1 VRSELRAVNK
11 DISVYDIRPMTQ
23 VRSESM
29 AQRRFMLLLVSSF
42 GTLALLMAAIGVYGV
57 MTLIVSERTPEIGV
71 RLALGAQPSHV
82 VRGVVLQGVSLA
94 GVGIAVGLVLSVM
107 TMPFLSTQLYGV
119 RALDVPTMAGIP
131 ALLLAVAAL
140 ACFVPAHR
148 ARTIDPVQAL
158 RS

>member
-1 VRSELRAVNK
+1 
-11 DISVYDIRPMTQ
+11 
-23 VRSESM
+23 M

-42 GTLALLMAAIGVYGV
+42 GILALLMAAIGVYGV
-57 MTLIVSERTPEIGV
+57 MALIVSERTPEIGV

-82 VRGVVLQGVSLA
+82 VRAVVLQGVSLA
-94 GVGIAVGLVLSVM
+94 GVGIAVGLVLSVIM
-107 TMPFLSTQLYGV
+107 MPLLSTQLYGV